1 MAHIGWHTHGAGR
14 LRPEPPIFL
23 LAMAFVG
30 CLVLVHRV
38 QDVLADTGG
47 NITAEVGHADPP
59 SVLSHGGNASDGPP
73 GSHTGYP
80 DSLGSREEL
89 ERTLGYAMTLPL
101 SFLLMLLGL
110 IVVGTASPVQ
120 ADSEIL
126 GFAVV
131 SEAPRDKARVSAKV
145 SLNDAVSDM
154 KLLASETILNNLIWK
169 KLEICHAMRIEGY
182 KVAEGFQIVTV
193 HVIDAGMLPM
203 SLQSFAGDC
212 LIKKAI
218 EIAPLVD

>member
-1 MAHIGWHTHGAGR
+1 M
-14 LRPEPPIFL
+14 IF
-23 LAMAFVG
+23 
-30 CLVLVHRV
+30 R
-38 QDVLADTGG
+38 
-47 NITAEVGHADPP
+47 
-59 SVLSHGGNASDGPP
+59 
-73 GSHTGYP
+73 
-80 DSLGSREEL
+80 
-89 ERTLGYAMTLPL
+89 LPL
-101 SFLLMLLGL
+101 LLILFGL
-110 IVVGTASPVQ
+110 VAVETASSVQ
-120 ADSEIL
+120 ADAEIL

-131 SEAPRDKARVSAKV
+131 SEAPKDKARVSAKV
-145 SLNDAVSDM
+145 SVNDAVSDM

-169 KLEICHAMRIEGY
+169 KLEICHAVRVEGY